1 MRSPFAWI
9 RAGWSSQD
17 GESGFM
23 NNVWRGLTSSRAPAA
38 RGFFPPELVIHVKA
52 LACELPASLGI
63 PLSRMSISYVAAEA
77 RRAGLVAK
85 ISDSTVW
92 RWLSEDAIRPWQH
105 RCWIFPRDPDFAVK
119 ASRILDLYERM
130 FEGHWLKDDEFVLS
144 TDEKTSIQARARR
157 HPTLPPQS
165 PGSRCGSNTNTGGAV
180 LGRTSRRSMFI
191 GQRSSAGVRERPGSF
206 PLIDWSLR

>member
-1 MRSPFAWI
+1 MRRKDGTTMRLPFAWI
-9 RAGWSSQD
+9 RAGWLSQD

-23 NNVWRGLTSSRAPAA
+23 NNAWRGLTSSRAPAA

-63 PLSRMSISYVAAEA
+63 PLSRMSISDVAAEA

-119 ASRILDLYERM
+119 ASRILDLYERV
-130 FEGHWLKDDEFVLS
+130 FEGQRLKS
-144 TDEKTSIQARARR
+144 KTTSSFCPRMRR
-157 HPTLPPQS
+157 HPFRPA
-165 PGSRCGSNTNTGGAV
+165 PGDT
-180 LGRTSRRSMFI
+180 
-191 GQRSSAGVRERPGSF
+191 
-206 PLIDWSLR
+206 